1 MSWSQVQE
9 EIAYNAIVLRD
20 HRHRAW
26 LYRRASIP
34 GRDRTPAR
42 SLQEAGLQARMPGE
56 EATGEVTIEEAERE
70 ASRGEVQHDRF
81 HGQRYA

>member
-26 LYRRASIP
+26 LYRRVPIS
-34 GRDRTPAR
+34 RRYRTQAR
-42 SLQEAGLQARMPGE
+42 SLQEASLKARVPGE
-56 EATGEVTIEEAERE
+56 KQPGEVTIEEVERE
-70 ASRGEVQHDRF
+70 VSRVEVQHDRV